1 MGMYDFFDKTILL
14 QCKHVVK
21 KEKKRKGF
29 TRLSRNS
36 FHSLSH
42 C

>member
-1 MGMYDFFDKTILL
+1 MGMYDFFNKTILL

-21 KEKKRKGF
+21 KKKRKGF
-29 TRLSRNS
+29 MRLSRNS

>member
-21 KEKKRKGF
+21 KEKKR
-29 TRLSRNS
+29 
-36 FHSLSH
+36 FHAT
-42 C
+42 